1 MKEKLVLYKKSPKA
15 VTVYC
20 KNNNKYVVGV
30 ETTFQVDWYGNVLSE
45 IDTKDVVVV
54 DRFRWFYENEEV
66 IAV

>member
-15 VTVYC
+15 VTVYDN
-20 KNNNKYVVGV
+20 NNNKYVVGV

-66 IAV
+66 ITV